1 MIRANDYDTPFAP
14 GTLIYHEEL
23 YTDHVGI
30 LLKDN
35 VEGGTMKIYDT
46 VEQEEVWFVRS
57 ECFFIDAIQYRSI
70 KKRIEKE
77 VNHARAAAQ
86 SMTDEERRLAPLFFG
101 EFGEHENI

>member
-1 MIRANDYDTPFAP
+1 MIRANDYDTPFAA
-14 GTLIYHEEL
+14 GTLIQHEEL

-57 ECFFIDAIQYRSI
+57 ECFFIDATQYRSI
-70 KKRIEKE
+70 KKRIDKE
-77 VNHARAAAQ
+77 VNHARAAEQ
-86 SMTDEERRLAPLFFG
+86 SMTEEEKRLAPLFFG
-101 EFGEHENI
+101 EFGEHKNI